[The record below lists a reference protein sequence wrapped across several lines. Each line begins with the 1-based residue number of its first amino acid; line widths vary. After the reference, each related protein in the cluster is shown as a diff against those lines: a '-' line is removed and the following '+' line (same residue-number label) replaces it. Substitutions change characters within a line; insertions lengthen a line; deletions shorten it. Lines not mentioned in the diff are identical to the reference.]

1 MKMKTKTEKWVMK
14 LLLREFGVFF
24 NKFWRKFVNVKAR
37 FWRLFLAMAVSEYA
51 CIWLHL
57 KSLFKVL
64 MFCFSRKSLT
74 SEALKIPSLL
84 STSQPHSGSQYAST
98 RCEITARVLVLPDKM
113 QRCKKKLFKC
123 TLTNKLTFAVSSR
136 TFLFVKLPS

>member
-1 MKMKTKTEKWVMK
+1 MK
-14 LLLREFGVFF
+14 LLLGNLEFSSMNFD
-24 NKFWRKFVNVKAR
+24 VNLKMLR
-37 FWRLFLAMAVSEYA
+37 RGFGDFFLAMTLSEYA

-57 KSLFKVL
+57 KSLFNVL

-84 STSQPHSGSQYAST
+84 LTSQPHSGSQYAST

-113 QRCKKKLFKC
+113 
-123 TLTNKLTFAVSSR
+123 
-136 TFLFVKLPS
+136 

>member
-1 MKMKTKTEKWVMK
+1 
-14 LLLREFGVFF
+14 
-24 NKFWRKFVNVKAR
+24 
-37 FWRLFLAMAVSEYA
+37 MAVSEYA

-113 QRCKKKLFKC
+113 HKKKLFKC

-136 TFLFVKLPS
+136 TIFLVKLPS